1 MTEYTIQDLMDNLP
15 GAFLADKAE
24 GVDATVLFN
33 LTGPKGGEWVVT
45 IQNQHCTVEKGT
57 ISNPKLTLTAD
68 AQDCLDIFSGKL
80 DGMKAF
86 MQGKLK
92 VSGNFGL
99 AMKLVGLFHH

>member
-1 MTEYTIQDLMDNLP
+1 MTDYSIQDLMDRLP
-15 GAFLADKAE
+15 AAFLADKAA

-33 LTGPKGGEWVVT
+33 LTGPKGGQWVVA
-45 IQNQHCTVEKGT
+45 IQNQTCGVEKGT
-57 ISNPKLTLTAD
+57 IPNPKLTLTAD

-92 VSGNFGL
+92 VSGDFGL
-99 AMKLVGLFHH
+99 AMKLTGLFQP

>member
-1 MTEYTIQDLMDNLP
+1 MSEYTIQDLIDSLP

-24 GVDATVLFN
+24 GVDATVLCN

-45 IQNQHCTVEKGT
+45 IQNQHCSVEKGT

-99 AMKLVGLFHH
+99 AMKLIGLFHH

>member
-1 MTEYTIQDLMDNLP
+1 MDRLP
-15 GAFLADKAE
+15 SAFLADKAS

-33 LTGPKGGEWVVT
+33 LTGPKGGQWLVT
-45 IQNQHCTVEKGT
+45 IQNEHCTVEAGT
-57 ISNPKLTLTAD
+57 TPNPKLTLTAD

-92 VSGNFGL
+92 VSGDFGL
-99 AMKLVGLFHH
+99 AMKLTGLFQP